1 MSYQR
6 RNTTKLAKA
15 GTSPGGKFF
24 ADWITLTFGADNTH
38 LGAVP
43 LWALNWFFL
52 LTTFLLLYFFP
63 GVRLIVSVIIGIWLL
78 ATMIRTAIIM
88 PARREKLQFIY
99 NQTQKTAGLPRSTTT
114 QPIDP
119 KTRIT
124 IRKWGKQSQPLHV
137 LLTIG
142 DCPAATS
149 VYAHGMVE
157 KSIQAALGEPPLN
170 ETWIFTWP
178 SRTQLEVY
186 PAAVDSEKASQ
197 QKYQHKVRKTTMDLF
212 HIKPRDAA
220 DNHFSCTGWVGERN
234 KIGAVV
240 QVPTEISLTLGHFD
254 SSEPAVRN
262 QIEHA
267 LDQRI
272 RAPGEWI
279 YTWDDGDLHMAR
291 VGAES
296 IEAQQKR
303 TIRKISS
310 DVTGLVRTTSR
321 TVDCLPVTHVSQ
333 WMSQKNLTRLLNTTD
348 VPSNYPAQIIID
360 FGTRNLSDRKIR
372 DRFEVDF
379 DAAMHTLYAE
389 VTWLYNWTSSSTET
403 MLYAQAVA
411 LNSTRARRK
420 AAERRLRNVVESK
433 FGSSRNF
440 VDCDVLEWQ
449 PNMTETGEALPHIAT
464 VDFGDFDVT
473 KRETQDNFEQ
483 HWDSLT
489 DACDWHYSWSPADGT
504 VTMTAVPALPRTIVF
519 PQPKTELFEFLIT
532 SAREGKIIFG
542 PQKGGGWLTM
552 DFNSVPHM
560 LTGGATGHGKSVTMT
575 VLLFL
580 ALYNVD
586 LFELYVC
593 DPKRTDFTWTPE
605 FPNVKA
611 FAATDT
617 EIVTAIAAAKQEMD
631 RRQALLN
638 RVGVRNLREL
648 RFKFD
653 RNPELVTQHGPAPRR
668 LILFFDELAEFLAKS
683 ANKETEELKA
693 SARDDLESIGRL
705 GRAMEV
711 NIVSAA
717 QKPDAKIISTQLR
730 EQLGF
735 RMCVGPVADIHTSK
749 QILNSDHG
757 VRFPREGTPEGRL
770 WAWDS
775 KHGYRMAQSFFIPDE
790 TGPLPWDKETNVTG
804 AKDILRQHLRTLGY
818 ERTQITNTDGGT
830 EDRWIITPQHEPP
843 THTTPHNT
851 DETAASNLLHPD
863 HQLTNNHADIMA
875 MLEEDNE
882 PL

>member
-1 MSYQR
+1 MAYQQ
-6 RNTTKLAKA
+6 RNTRKSAKPE
-15 GTSPGGKFF
+15 TSPGSKFF
-24 ADWITLTFGADNTH
+24 ADWITLTFGADNTR
-38 LGAVP
+38 LGTIP
-43 LWALNWFFL
+43 LWALNWLFL
-52 LTTFLLLYFFP
+52 LTAILSLYFLSSA
-63 GVRLIVSVIIGIWLL
+63 RLTIIIIIGIWLFI
-78 ATMIRTAIIM
+78 TMLRTAIIM
-88 PARREKLQFIY
+88 PSRRKKLQLIY
-99 NQTQKTAGLPRSTTT
+99 DQTQKTAGLPRNTVA

-119 KTRIT
+119 KTRVT

-149 VYAHGMVE
+149 VYAQGIVE
-157 KSIQAALGEPPLN
+157 KALESALGEPPP
-170 ETWIFTWP
+170 EKAWVFTWP
-178 SRTQLEVY
+178 SNTQLEVY
-186 PAAVDSEKASQ
+186 PAALDSAEVSQ

-234 KIGAVV
+234 KNGAIV

-254 SSEPAVRN
+254 AAEPTVRD
-262 QIEHA
+262 QVEHA
-267 LDQRI
+267 LDKRI

-279 YTWDDGDLHMAR
+279 YTWDDSGDLHMTR
-291 VGAES
+291 VS
-296 IEAQQKR
+296 INSVEAQQKR

-310 DVTGLVRTTSR
+310 DVTGLVHSTSK
-321 TVDCLPVTHVSQ
+321 TADCLPVTHVRK
-333 WMSQKNLTRLLNTTD
+333 WMSKKNLTRLLNTTD
-348 VPSNYPAQIIID
+348 VPCNYPAQITID

-372 DRFEVDF
+372 DRFELDF
-379 DAAMHTLYAE
+379 DTAMNAFYPE
-389 VTWLYNWTSSSTET
+389 VTWLYNWTSSNTT
-403 MLYAQAVA
+403 TTLHTQAVA

-449 PNMTETGEALPHIAT
+449 SDTADAGEALPHIAT

-489 DACDWHYSWSPADGT
+489 DACDWHYTWSPADGT
-504 VTMTAVPALPRTIVF
+504 VTMRAVPALPRTIVF
-519 PQPKTELFEFLIT
+519 PQPDTELFEFLVT

-560 LTGGATGHGKSVTMT
+560 LTGGATGHGKSVTLT

-611 FAATDT
+611 FATTDA
-617 EIVTAIAAAKQEMD
+617 EIVAAIAATKQEMD

-648 RFKFD
+648 RFKFEH
-653 RNPELVTQHGPAPRR
+653 NPELVTQHGPAPRR

-693 SARDDLESIGRL
+693 QARDNLESIGRL

-804 AKDILRQHLRTLGY
+804 AKDILRHHLHDLGY
-818 ERTQITNTDGGT
+818 KRTHITNADGGT
-830 EDRWIITPQHEPP
+830 EDRWLATPQHERLPHTAPHTNPPDSVPP
-843 THTTPHNT
+843 TPHPHSSNT
-851 DETAASNLLHPD
+851 NITS
-863 HQLTNNHADIMA
+863 
-875 MLEEDNE
+875 MLEDDDE
-882 PL
+882 PLW